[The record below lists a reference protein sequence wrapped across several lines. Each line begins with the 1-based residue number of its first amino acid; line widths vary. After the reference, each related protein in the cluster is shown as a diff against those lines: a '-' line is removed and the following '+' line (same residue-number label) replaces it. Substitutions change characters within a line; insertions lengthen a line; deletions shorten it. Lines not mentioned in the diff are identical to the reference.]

1 MILSLSKWLPVGLLF
16 RCVVSS
22 LISSQMQRKR
32 FYGKNVFVFSFENR
46 SRNNQDDMQNGK
58 GIACAITY
66 VLFATMVP
74 GRGMSQERHLH
85 QRRLFELPHIYLPN
99 LSLSSFTGGKV
110 NPGRILKQLLLLTNR
125 GKLSQIKPYIG

>member
-1 MILSLSKWLPVGLLF
+1 
-16 RCVVSS
+16 
-22 LISSQMQRKR
+22 MQRKR

-58 GIACAITY
+58 GIACGITY

-85 QRRLFELPHIYLPN
+85 Q
-99 LSLSSFTGGKV
+99 
-110 NPGRILKQLLLLTNR
+110 
-125 GKLSQIKPYIG
+125 